1 MVLSLLVL
9 WNNAMEGAMNEEETI
24 EIEEMHMVYDRKATS
39 FDIKP
44 NEEKEYIEAMLKAE
58 NDYLKSLGVGFP
70 VPDDLRKLANA
81 LVIIDI
87 MKESVAKYKLVP
99 NDLEQNIINQKDSI
113 YNELKKF
120 SNQKEHLNIAQLSG
134 RTTKQRLS

>member
-1 MVLSLLVL
+1 
-9 WNNAMEGAMNEEETI
+9 MEGAMNEDKII
-24 EIEEMHMVYDRKATS
+24 EIEEMHMVYDRDATN

-44 NEEKEYIEAMLKAE
+44 NEEKEYKEAMLKAE
-58 NDYLKSLGVGFP
+58 NDYLKTLGVGFP

-87 MKESVAKYKLVP
+87 MKESLAKYKLVP

-120 SNQKEHLNIAQLSG
+120 SNQKEHLNIAQLSRG
-134 RTTKQRLS
+134 RTINQRLS